1 MFRLRPITDVNSF
14 YFLYSKSIYHRK
26 PDLKFVN
33 KRSRIK
39 SKIGKWYFDHVL
51 DQIAFLSWQEKKKK
65 KDFLWTREK
74 EVGDLTKIL
83 KNGAKVV
90 KKQKEGLNCQKSYK
104 KQKKKKKLE
113 KSK

>member
-1 MFRLRPITDVNSF
+1 MA
-14 YFLYSKSIYHRK
+14 
-26 PDLKFVN
+26 
-33 KRSRIK
+33 
-39 SKIGKWYFDHVL
+39 G
-51 DQIAFLSWQEKKKK
+51 KKKK

-104 KQKKKKKLE
+104 KQKKKK
-113 KSK
+113 S